1 MGFNDKRLDDA
12 LEAAELERSFSQRV
26 GLFQRIEHILHQDQP
41 AVPLFSS
48 QLRMALQPYVKGV
61 EVSPLGFF
69 YLDLRRV
76 WLDKER

>member
-1 MGFNDKRLDDA
+1 
-12 LEAAELERSFSQRV
+12 
-26 GLFQRIEHILHQDQP
+26 
-41 AVPLFSS
+41 
-48 QLRMALQPYVKGV
+48 MALQPYVKGV